1 MYEYQYIV
9 GDFYESRFS
18 HFGIFG
24 YPRVGTF
31 GYPRVTRGGGVFL
44 VDFLSYT
51 TTLIIP
57 ETPTRIHVRKSY
69 IENNWELDNIC
80 NNLYSWNIFQ
90 R

>member
-1 MYEYQYIV
+1 MNINILLV
-9 GDFYESRFS
+9 ISMKAVLAILAS
-18 HFGIFG
+18 L
-24 YPRVGTF
+24 
-31 GYPRVTRGGGVFL
+31 VTHELAPSVTHGLPGGGGVFL

-80 NNLYSWNIFQ
+80 NNLYSWNIFH